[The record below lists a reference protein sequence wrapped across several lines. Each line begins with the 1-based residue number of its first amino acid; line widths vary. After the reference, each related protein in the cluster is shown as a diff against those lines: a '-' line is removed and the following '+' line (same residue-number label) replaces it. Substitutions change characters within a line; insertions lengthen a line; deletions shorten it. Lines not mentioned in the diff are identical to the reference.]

1 MFRYWPGWLWLTQ
14 GKEYLAEISI
24 LIADDHPMVREG
36 LRSMLSTPGMR
47 VVGEAGSGRE
57 CVEQVEALQP
67 DVVLMDIR
75 MPDMDGISATR
86 AIKEAN
92 LQTKVIVIT
101 TYRSTAYLLR
111 ALAAGADGFV
121 LKDIPRDNLLTIVR
135 EVSSGASR
143 VDHDFLQ
150 SVLRNIDE
158 TTEPQGQAALELRE
172 SLTPREMD
180 VLQLLVEGFTNN
192 AIADALGLSSG
203 TVKGYVQTILRKLG
217 AADRTQAAV
226 IAIRGGLVK

>member
-1 MFRYWPGWLWLTQ
+1 M
-14 GKEYLAEISI
+14 AEISV

-47 VVGEAGSGRE
+47 VIGEAGSGRE

-67 DVVLMDIR
+67 DIVLMDIR
-75 MPDMDGISATR
+75 MPDMDGISALR
-86 AIKEAN
+86 AIKKAN
-92 LQTKVIVIT
+92 LRTRVIIIT

-121 LKDIPRDNLLTIVR
+121 LKDIPRDKLLMIVR
-135 EVSSGASR
+135 EVSGGASR
-143 VDHDFLQ
+143 VDHEFLQ
-150 SVLRNIDE
+150 SVLRNMVDSNDL
-158 TTEPQGQAALELRE
+158 QGQAALELRD

-180 VLQLLVEGFTNN
+180 VLQLLVEGFTNS

-203 TVKGYVQTILRKLG
+203 TVKGYVQTILQKLG
-217 AADRTQAAV
+217 ATDRTQAAV
-226 IAIRGGLVK
+226 KAIRGGLVK

>member
-1 MFRYWPGWLWLTQ
+1 M
-14 GKEYLAEISI
+14 AEISV

-47 VVGEAGSGRE
+47 VIGEAGSGRE

-67 DVVLMDIR
+67 DIVLMDIR
-75 MPDMDGISATR
+75 MPDMDGISALR
-86 AIKEAN
+86 AIKKAN
-92 LQTKVIVIT
+92 LRTRVIIIT

-121 LKDIPRDNLLTIVR
+121 LKDIPRDKLLMIVR
-135 EVSSGASR
+135 EVSGGASR
-143 VDHDFLQ
+143 VDHEFLQ
-150 SVLRNIDE
+150 SVLRNMVDSNDL
-158 TTEPQGQAALELRE
+158 QGQAALELRD

-180 VLQLLVEGFTNN
+180 VLQLLVEGFTNS

-203 TVKGYVQTILRKLG
+203 TVKGYVQTILQKLG
-217 AADRTQAAV
+217 ATDRTQAAV
-226 IAIRGGLVK
+226 KAIREGLVK

>member
-1 MFRYWPGWLWLTQ
+1 M
-14 GKEYLAEISI
+14 AEISV

-47 VVGEAGSGRE
+47 VIGEAGSGRE

-67 DVVLMDIR
+67 DIVLMDIR
-75 MPDMDGISATR
+75 MPDMDGISALR
-86 AIKEAN
+86 AIKKAN
-92 LQTKVIVIT
+92 LRTRVIIIT

-121 LKDIPRDNLLTIVR
+121 LKDIPRDKLLMIVR
-135 EVSSGASR
+135 EVSGGASR
-143 VDHDFLQ
+143 VDHEFLQ
-150 SVLRNIDE
+150 SVLRNMVDSNDL
-158 TTEPQGQAALELRE
+158 QGQAALELRD

-180 VLQLLVEGFTNN
+180 VLQLLVEGFTNA

-203 TVKGYVQTILRKLG
+203 TVKGYVQTILQKLS
-217 AADRTQAAV
+217 ATDRTQAAV
-226 IAIRGGLVK
+226 KAIREGLVK

>member
-1 MFRYWPGWLWLTQ
+1 M
-14 GKEYLAEISI
+14 AEISI
-24 LIADDHPMVREG
+24 LLADDHPMVREG
-36 LRSMLSTPGMR
+36 LRSMLKADGMH
-47 VVGEAGSGRE
+47 VIGEASNGLE
-57 CVEQVEALQP
+57 CIEQVKVLQP

-75 MPDMDGISATR
+75 MPDMDGIQALR

-92 LQTKVIVIT
+92 LPTKIIIIT
-101 TYRSTAYLLR
+101 TYKSTAYLLQ

-121 LKDIPRDNLLTIVR
+121 LKDIARDKLLMIVR
-135 EVSSGASR
+135 EVSSGSSR
-143 VDHDFLQ
+143 VDHEFLQ

-158 TTEPQGQAALELRE
+158 TNEPQGQSAMELRD

-180 VLQLLVEGFTNN
+180 VLQLLVEGFTNS

-217 AADRTQAAV
+217 ATDRTQAAV
-226 IAIRGGLVK
+226 IAIRGGLVR

>member
-1 MFRYWPGWLWLTQ
+1 MT
-14 GKEYLAEISI
+14 EISV

-47 VVGEAGSGRE
+47 VVGGAGSGRE

-75 MPDMDGISATR
+75 MPDMDGIEALR

-92 LQTKVIVIT
+92 LRTKVIIIT

-121 LKDIPRDNLLTIVR
+121 LKDIPRDKLLMIVE
-135 EVSSGASR
+135 EVASGASR
-143 VDHDFLQ
+143 VDHEFLQ
-150 SVLRNIDE
+150 SVLRNMDE
-158 TTEPQGQAALELRE
+158 TDESQGQAGFELRE

-180 VLQLLVEGFTNN
+180 VLQLLVEGFTNR

-203 TVKGYVQTILRKLG
+203 TVKGYVRTILRKLG
-217 AADRTQAAV
+217 ATDRTQAAV
-226 IAIRGGLVK
+226 IAIRGRLLK